1 MLFVSSDFVA
11 PTRATDCSEK
21 SLGIPGRLPQS
32 SASARDAGSAFRV
45 FHRPVLRETVQRKED
60 IRKLSAIEI
69 NLRWVGTACMSVYQR
84 GKWYM
89 VLMAVRMRRH
99 SR

>member
-1 MLFVSSDFVA
+1 MMLFVSSDFVA

-45 FHRPVLRETVQRKED
+45 FHRPVLCETVRGKDD
-60 IRKLSAIEI
+60 IEKIGCDRVDFCW
-69 NLRWVGTACMSVYQR
+69 LRTVCMSMYER
-84 GKWYM
+84 EKW
-89 VLMAVRMRRH
+89 
-99 SR
+99 